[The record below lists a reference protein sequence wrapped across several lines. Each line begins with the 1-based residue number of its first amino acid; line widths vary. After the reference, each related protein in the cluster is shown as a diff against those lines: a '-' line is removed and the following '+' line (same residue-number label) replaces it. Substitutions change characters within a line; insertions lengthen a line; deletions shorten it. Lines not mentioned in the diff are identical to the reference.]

1 MKLLN
6 RKGQGLTEY
15 GIILLLIVF
24 IGGAVWSQFSI
35 KDNLST
41 IYSTITTDLH
51 SIAGETTALEN
62 YDTGNTKTINGITF
76 HETSLALKGG
86 TIYWYTKTN
95 GMKQYTNNL
104 AVSNPL
110 NVKFLDK
117 STKFVPGTYQY
128 MNLAEDHLY
137 VFFRSTD
144 GNIYKMS
151 SDGKESNTLTK
162 FTGTLPYID
171 NYHHIVSDEYAAAN
185 KLSSRAGVF

>member
-62 YDTGNTKTINGITF
+62 YDTGKIDGIFHQTSLSLGGKTIW
-76 HETSLALKGG
+76 
-86 TIYWYTKTN
+86 WYTKN
-95 GMKQYTNNL
+95 NVKQYTTNGL
-104 AVSNPL
+104 GFSPLRVNPGSEGA
-110 NVKFLDK
+110 KF
-117 STKFVPGTYQY
+117 SPGTKQY
-128 MNLAEDHLY
+128 MNLAGDHLY

-171 NYHHIVSDEYAAAN
+171 NYHHIVSDEYATAN